1 MAKVLLGDVVDHI
14 KDKVDKD
21 TTDLEFYVGGE
32 HIDGDEIT
40 VRRRGRIEG
49 STIGPAFHMRF
60 RQGDVLLM
68 SRNPHLRKASMVD
81 FDGICSDVSYVCR
94 TKDNN
99 VLLQSLLPFI
109 LQTPEFWQF
118 AEENKKGGLPF
129 FLNWKD
135 FARFEFELLP
145 IERQQQISDL
155 LWAMERVKNAYR
167 ELIARTDDLVKSQF
181 VEMFGIPETG
191 DTEWPEYKLQKL
203 LDMGWIT
210 YVEGS
215 HPAIIEKG
223 LFDLAQQEM
232 QRRRDANDNKV
243 GGGRYSSRY
252 PFSGML
258 VCGICGSK
266 LRRQVRTM
274 GSGKRTASWGC
285 CNRINNGRAEC
296 DSHHVNE
303 DVLEA
308 TYLTAMRR
316 LVDSAEEVVEVVR
329 DGTELAL
336 EPENKA
342 AMDRIDEETIQL
354 QEAALALHKAK
365 QRMEIG
371 AVEYASRVKEYSE
384 RMKELEAERNE
395 LQGTAAKYAEV
406 RMWLDTF
413 IEQTMQSDTLTTVD
427 GTTMKMLVDRIHVRN
442 DGIVV
447 EFKCGVAIEQEY
459 VK

>member
-60 RQGDVLLM
+60 QQGDVLLM

-135 FARFEFELLP
+135 FARFEFKLLP

-181 VEMFGIPETG
+181 IEMFGDMAENPFG
-191 DTEWPEYKLQKL
+191 WPIKTFDEVAEIDGTMTTDYGKYA
-203 LDMGWIT
+203 DYPHIGID
-210 YVEGS
+210 S
-215 HPAIIEKG
+215 IEKDTGRLFGYRTVHEDNVKSGKYIFGPQHIIYSKIRPALNKVALPDFEG
-223 LFDLAQQEM
+223 LCSADAYPILPRDGICSKEFLAHVLRSEFFLQYILAFSGRSQMPKVNRKQISGFRFPLPPLTMQKTFVDFMQQSDKSKFAAQQT
-232 QRRRDANDNKV
+232 
-243 GGGRYSSRY
+243 
-252 PFSGML
+252 L
-258 VCGICGSK
+258 
-266 LRRQVRTM
+266 
-274 GSGKRTASWGC
+274 
-285 CNRINNGRAEC
+285 
-296 DSHHVNE
+296 
-303 DVLEA
+303 
-308 TYLTAMRR
+308 
-316 LVDSAEEVVEVVR
+316 
-329 DGTELAL
+329 
-336 EPENKA
+336 
-342 AMDRIDEETIQL
+342 
-354 QEAALALHKAK
+354 
-365 QRMEIG
+365 
-371 AVEYASRVKEYSE
+371 
-384 RMKELEAERNE
+384 KELTDAQRA
-395 LQGTAAKYAEV
+395 L
-406 RMWLDTF
+406 
-413 IEQTMQSDTLTTVD
+413 
-427 GTTMKMLVDRIHVRN
+427 MKKIF
-442 DGIVV
+442 
-447 EFKCGVAIEQEY
+447 E
-459 VK
+459 

>member
-60 RQGDVLLM
+60 QQGDVLLM

-135 FARFEFELLP
+135 FARFEFKLLP

-155 LWAMERVKNAYR
+155 LWAMERVKTAYR

-181 VEMFGIPETG
+181 IEMFGDPEKNTLGLDYVQLG
-191 DTEWPEYKLQKL
+191 DIAFITKLAGFEYTKYIKYQDSGDIIMIRGLNCKGTKLVLDDLKWIDRNTSNLLPRSKL
-203 LDMGWIT
+203 YKGDIVIT
-210 YVEGS
+210 YVGTVGEIGLIDKDDTYHLAPNVAKLS
-215 HPAIIEKG
+215 LNDKSKEIPAFWAYMLMISRDYLVRFATSTTQAALNMERIRNIGFINPPTE
-223 LFDLAQQEM
+223 QQE
-232 QRRRDANDNKV
+232 QFVELLEQSDK
-243 GGGRYSSRY
+243 
-252 PFSGML
+252 
-258 VCGICGSK
+258 SK
-266 LRRQVRTM
+266 YLLQHAAEAFTI
-274 GSGKRTASWGC
+274 KR
-285 CNRINNGRAEC
+285 N
-296 DSHHVNE
+296 H
-303 DVLEA
+303 
-308 TYLTAMRR
+308 RR
-316 LVDSAEEVVEVVR
+316 L
-329 DGTELAL
+329 
-336 EPENKA
+336 
-342 AMDRIDEETIQL
+342 
-354 QEAALALHKAK
+354 
-365 QRMEIG
+365 
-371 AVEYASRVKEYSE
+371 
-384 RMKELEAERNE
+384 
-395 LQGTAAKYAEV
+395 
-406 RMWLDTF
+406 
-413 IEQTMQSDTLTTVD
+413 
-427 GTTMKMLVDRIHVRN
+427 
-442 DGIVV
+442 
-447 EFKCGVAIEQEY
+447 
-459 VK
+459 

>member
-60 RQGDVLLM
+60 QQGDVLLM

-135 FARFEFELLP
+135 FARFEFKLLP

-181 VEMFGIPETG
+181 IEEIQPLLDAGKTVPLDDLVVDDRPITYGILKPGSGFPGGIPVVKVKDMRDGVIDQSDLLLTTPELDYQYRRSRLRAG
-191 DTEWPEYKLQKL
+191 DLLISIRGSVGRMAEVPENLENANITQDTARLTIKPEYNKVYVRGVLESQPLQHDMEKNIRGVAVKGINIGYLRKLGIPMCDKENQDRLAALYQQSDK
-203 LDMGWIT
+203 
-210 YVEGS
+210 S
-215 HPAIIEKG
+215 KFA
-223 LFDLAQQEM
+223 AQQT
-232 QRRRDANDNKV
+232 
-243 GGGRYSSRY
+243 
-252 PFSGML
+252 L
-258 VCGICGSK
+258 
-266 LRRQVRTM
+266 
-274 GSGKRTASWGC
+274 
-285 CNRINNGRAEC
+285 
-296 DSHHVNE
+296 
-303 DVLEA
+303 
-308 TYLTAMRR
+308 
-316 LVDSAEEVVEVVR
+316 
-329 DGTELAL
+329 
-336 EPENKA
+336 
-342 AMDRIDEETIQL
+342 
-354 QEAALALHKAK
+354 
-365 QRMEIG
+365 
-371 AVEYASRVKEYSE
+371 
-384 RMKELEAERNE
+384 KELTDAQRA
-395 LQGTAAKYAEV
+395 L
-406 RMWLDTF
+406 
-413 IEQTMQSDTLTTVD
+413 
-427 GTTMKMLVDRIHVRN
+427 MKKIF
-442 DGIVV
+442 
-447 EFKCGVAIEQEY
+447 E
-459 VK
+459 